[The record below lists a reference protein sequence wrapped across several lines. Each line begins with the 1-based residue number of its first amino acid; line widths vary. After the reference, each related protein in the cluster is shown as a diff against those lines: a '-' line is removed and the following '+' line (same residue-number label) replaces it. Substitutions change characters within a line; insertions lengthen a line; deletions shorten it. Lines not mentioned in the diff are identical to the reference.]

1 MLTGI
6 EINPDAYY
14 DLDALILNAGLRE
27 NAIVKAR
34 RSGEL
39 RSTKLGGDFLFRGQW
54 IVDWL
59 NSGAEAS
66 KRCSM
71 PELNLSNLP
80 ELLTGGESRQLA
92 GMRAWQW
99 MEFLE
104 QGKLPDPVKVDG
116 RFKWRKSDILKWV
129 AQLQSESVFA
139 EDPTNG

>member
-1 MLTGI
+1 MS
-6 EINPDAYY
+6 NVCY
-14 DLDALILNAGLRE
+14 
-27 NAIVKAR
+27 
-34 RSGEL
+34 
-39 RSTKLGGDFLFRGQW
+39 FLFRGQW